1 MALPRLV
8 YLQTPKLVSLDGT
21 LGLADLPLRLVNF
34 ELASKLKHAFDLV
47 VLPADHGTDFDAG
60 LRAFEAGDANNL
72 LEPFAFGASY
82 DKRLKLQA
90 FLLEPTSGDTNTYLL
105 KHMCFET
112 KVLVQKIMDLCK
124 GKLLTVDYGG
134 NFRSGPALLRS
145 LVLQTKGCGIV
156 ICELQDQMASKKATK
171 KAQSDLQR
179 GFDWIRDEGPRSN
192 CNNRQTER
200 TEIEIHREDS
210 PIFGW
215 SAGLVEKS
223 LKGYASSN
231 VFAEP
236 VTQYYLTLKD
246 LQGWFLDDVLI
257 PLLPDLKDKSLVF
270 MGLAEKG
277 KTPAAQAIA
286 MAFSEYWILVDAK
299 DDILPSFRL
308 SNSLDHLRGE
318 PGIKY
323 RPDIL
328 DDADVSCVPVSK
340 IKAFLDMSL
349 EESFTVE
356 RWTAAKL
363 VRNQLRIVCAPGLHS
378 HVNALFIASACI

>member
-1 MALPRLV
+1 M
-8 YLQTPKLVSLDGT
+8 
-21 LGLADLPLRLVNF
+21 
-34 ELASKLKHAFDLV
+34 
-47 VLPADHGTDFDAG
+47 
-60 LRAFEAGDANNL
+60 
-72 LEPFAFGASY
+72 
-82 DKRLKLQA
+82 
-90 FLLEPTSGDTNTYLL
+90 
-105 KHMCFET
+105 
-112 KVLVQKIMDLCK
+112 
-124 GKLLTVDYGG
+124 
-134 NFRSGPALLRS
+134 
-145 LVLQTKGCGIV
+145 
-156 ICELQDQMASKKATK
+156 
-171 KAQSDLQR
+171 
-179 GFDWIRDEGPRSN
+179 
-192 CNNRQTER
+192 
-200 TEIEIHREDS
+200 
-210 PIFGW
+210 
-215 SAGLVEKS
+215 
-223 LKGYASSN
+223 KGYASSN
-231 VFAEP
+231 VFTEP
-236 VTQYYLTLKD
+236 VTQYSLTLKD

-340 IKAFLDMSL
+340 MKAFLDMSL

-356 RWTAAKL
+356 RWTAAKF